1 MAVPAAALVAGRAAT
16 SSRRSIGVTLT
27 ALLSLVVAVLGPLV
41 AVVVLA
47 ALGVAS
53 TVGANAAGAWG
64 LPIQPGEFSI
74 SDAFGLREMLCTD
87 AGCTG
92 KFHKGQDF
100 GAACGTPVLAVGAGI
115 VSDLGSGGGWGNSV
129 YIDHG
134 DGTTT
139 QYNHLTSIN
148 VPAGAAVVAGTQVGT
163 VGETGISF
171 GCHLDLMVITP
182 DGLMDPMVFL
192 RSKGIQI

>member
-64 LPIQPGEFSI
+64 LPIQPGEFLRP
-74 SDAFGLREMLCTD
+74 GLHSMN
-87 AGCTG
+87 API
-92 KFHKGQDF
+92 
-100 GAACGTPVLAVGAGI
+100 AASPT
-115 VSDLGSGGGWGNSV
+115 GSG
-129 YIDHG
+129 
-134 DGTTT
+134 
-139 QYNHLTSIN
+139 
-148 VPAGAAVVAGTQVGT
+148 
-163 VGETGISF
+163 
-171 GCHLDLMVITP
+171 
-182 DGLMDPMVFL
+182 
-192 RSKGIQI
+192 